1 MKDLEIARHSLI
13 AKQVP
18 DKAADEISVLNQPL
32 LLGFDEE
39 SEDDL
44 DFTPVISKKTRKKL
58 RSVGKQK
65 KKGESANK
73 INFGGAAQA
82 KSCAASVKVHKY
94 HPLSDIVSGSR
105 ARKQNTKYQ

>member
-13 AKQVP
+13 VKQVAEKS
-18 DKAADEISVLNQPL
+18 DVESSVSHQPL

-44 DFTPVISKKTRKKL
+44 DFTPVISKKTRKKM

-65 KKGESANK
+65 KKVGSVSK
-73 INFGGAAQA
+73 INSVVVAQV
-82 KSCAASVKVHKY
+82 KSCAASVKVHRY
-94 HPLSDIVSGSR
+94 HPLSDIVTGSR
-105 ARKQNTKYQ
+105 ARKQNSKYQ